1 VPFTVVTATTGT
13 MTTTYSQVAAGG
25 TSGGGGGVPSSKMN
39 AGEHAITQQP
49 HGSHTHNRQAH
60 GKEYRGWLVFSVA
73 IINYLWDVNCFF
85 SGGGG
90 GVSNGHRLQW
100 DNSGG
105 HNKGNHRSKGPCAT
119 AAETGLHS
127 TLHESM
133 WF

>member
-1 VPFTVVTATTGT
+1 
-13 MTTTYSQVAAGG
+13 ME
-25 TSGGGGGVPSSKMN
+25 K
-39 AGEHAITQQP
+39 I
-49 HGSHTHNRQAH
+49 NREV
-60 GKEYRGWLVFSVA
+60 GKFCCNN
-73 IINYLWDVNCFF
+73 NYLWDVNCFF

-90 GVSNGHRLQW
+90 GVSNGHRSQC

-105 HNKGNHRSKGPCAT
+105 QNKGNHRSKGPSAT